1 MRGSGFVLCLAVAA
15 GALLRL
21 PPAGAATLV
30 VTNVNDS
37 GPGSLRQAIA
47 AAQPGDEIRFSFRAG
62 LIKLTSGEL
71 FIDKELTIAGLG
83 SALLVIDANGAG
95 RGFHIAGAHVRIS
108 GLTVRNGS
116 VPGEN
121 GGGILNRGALAL
133 VDVRVT
139 KNAAI
144 VGGGIFSENP
154 DGLAPLELRDS
165 TVDDNRGEQSAGG
178 VYVRGPFRMEGSS
191 VSRNASGGNIGGIGL
206 FAGSTAATAE
216 EVASFVRSM
225 VSANVA
231 DGEVGGIFSNLPM
244 TMSETVVSD
253 NRANGGVG
261 GIDHR
266 GASLL
271 VEDSIVSGNRVLFQG
286 ISGGIA
292 SAFGEL
298 TVRNTTVS
306 GNAVVLD
313 GFAGGISS
321 PGALVVDR
329 STISGNTVGEPLGG
343 SNGGGIGIYG
353 GTAAIVNSTIDANR
367 ASINLGS
374 GGGIY
379 SESESTEVTNCTI
392 TANRA
397 RFGPAIAGE
406 VYVLESTI
414 LALNTTFGGG
424 VRNCPSTDFI
434 LFSLG
439 HNLSDDNSCPLDG
452 PGDLS
457 DVAAAGLGP
466 LAFNGGPT
474 QTRALLP
481 GSPAIDRGGDD
492 FCPLVDQR
500 GRSRVATAS
509 EEAEAVCDIGAFEF
523 GALCGNGVVDEGEE
537 CDPGDPLRPGDCCT
551 VACRYEPENA
561 PCENGDLCSVD
572 DTCDASGGCLA
583 GPPRPCDA
591 CQSCDPLFGCV
602 GEVCT
607 PTPTDTPTETPTS
620 TVTETPTVT
629 PTFTTTFTPTGLPTG
644 TAAGTVT
651 PTGLPTGTAAGTVT
665 PTGLPTGTVSAT
677 VTPTRDPNAP
687 IVCVGDCNGDGK
699 ITIDEL
705 VRGVNI
711 ALGAPL
717 DICPEFDRNGDGAV
731 DIAELTDAVLG
742 SLLGCVPA

>member
-1 MRGSGFVLCLAVAA
+1 MRGSRVRLGAALVATVVLRFA
-15 GALLRL
+15 
-21 PPAGAATLV
+21 PAGAATLV

-47 AAQPGDEIRFSFRAG
+47 EAQPGDEIRFAFRAG
-62 LIKLTSGEL
+62 LIRLNGDL
-71 FIDKELTIAGLG
+71 YIDKDLTIVGLG
-83 SALLVIDANGAG
+83 SALLVIDANQAG
-95 RGFHIAGAHVRIS
+95 RGFQIVGANVRIS

-121 GGGILNRGALAL
+121 GGGILNRGKLTLA
-133 VDVRVT
+133 DVVVRDSV
-139 KNAAI
+139 AI

-154 DGLAPLELRDS
+154 DGLAPLELRGS
-165 TVDDNRGEQSAGG
+165 TVVMNRAEQSVGG
-178 VYVRGPFRMEGSS
+178 VYVRGPFRMEDSS
-191 VSRNASGGNIGGIGL
+191 VGNNTSAGNIGGIGL
-206 FAGSTAATAE
+206 FAGSAAASEE
-216 EVASFVRSM
+216 EVATLVRSM
-225 VSANVA
+225 VSTNAA
-231 DGEVGGIFSNLPM
+231 DGETGGIFSNLPM

-266 GASLL
+266 GTSLL
-271 VEDSIVSGNRVLFQG
+271 VEDSLVGGNRVFFQG
-286 ISGGIA
+286 IAGGIA

-298 TVRNTTVS
+298 TVRNSTVS
-306 GNAVVLD
+306 GNVVALA

-329 STISGNTVGEPLGG
+329 SPISGNTVGEPLGG

-353 GTAAIVNSTIDANR
+353 GTAAITNSTIDANR

-374 GGGIY
+374 GGGVY
-379 SESESTEVTNCTI
+379 SESESTEIMNCTI

-406 VYVLESTI
+406 VYVLENTI

-424 VRNCPSTDFI
+424 IQNCPSQNFI

-439 HNLSDDNSCPLDG
+439 HNLCDDRSCPLNG

-457 DVAAAGLGP
+457 GVAVVGLGP

-474 QTRALLP
+474 QTRSLLP
-481 GSPAIDRGGDD
+481 GSPAIDHGGDD

-509 EEAEAVCDIGAFEF
+509 EQAEAVCDIGAFEF
-523 GALCGNGVVDEGEE
+523 GALCGNGVVDAGEE

-551 VACRYEPENA
+551 VACRYEPESTPCDDGNA
-561 PCENGDLCSVD
+561 CSVD
-572 DTCDASGGCLA
+572 DTCNASGGCVA
-583 GPPRPCDA
+583 GPPRTCDA
-591 CQSCDPLFGCV
+591 CQTCNALTGCA
-602 GEVCT
+602 GPVCT
-607 PTPTDTPTETPTS
+607 PTPTETPTETPTA
-620 TVTETPTVT
+620 TVTETATVT
-629 PTFTTTFTPTGLPTG
+629 ATFTSTATLGVPTG
-644 TAAGTVT
+644 TATATVT

-717 DICPEFDRNGDGAV
+717 ATCPEFDANGDGVV
-731 DIAELTDAVLG
+731 DITELTEAVLG